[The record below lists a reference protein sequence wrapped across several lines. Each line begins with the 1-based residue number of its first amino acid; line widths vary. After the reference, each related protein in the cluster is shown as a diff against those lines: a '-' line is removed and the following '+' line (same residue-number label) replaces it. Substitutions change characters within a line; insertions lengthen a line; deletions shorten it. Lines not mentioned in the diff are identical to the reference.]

1 MASENTQRQRDESEK
16 DGICIA
22 TGAWP
27 YLRFDAAIQREVRAL
42 MLIDDMPT
50 LITMKEIGNGAG
62 LLQYHGFY
70 KDQWYTDFI
79 AVDNVQ
85 DADEVEKATQS
96 LLELAEEMLES
107 DLHEPVAAPEEPETP

>member
-1 MASENTQRQRDESEK
+1 MSENLQRQRDDGEK
-16 DGICIA
+16 DGLTLA

-27 YLRFDAAIQREVRAL
+27 YVRIDPAVKREARAL

-50 LITMKEIGNGAG
+50 LVTMKEIGNGAG

-96 LLELAEEMLES
+96 LLELAEEMLEN
-107 DLHEPVAAPEEPETP
+107 DLHEPEAAPEATETP